1 VAEVS
6 EPPPPGNDRFAEN
19 SRALRLQHWLPA
31 ASDRPESPV
40 GMSSSTKT
48 AGSGVRR
55 TPAVAIAM
63 EVPRQSIN
71 TDARF
76 WAGEPG
82 P

>member
-1 VAEVS
+1 
-6 EPPPPGNDRFAEN
+6 
-19 SRALRLQHWLPA
+19 
-31 ASDRPESPV
+31 
-40 GMSSSTKT
+40 MSSSTKT

-71 TDARF
+71 TDARLS
-76 WAGEPG
+76 AGEPDC